1 MSLEEGIA
9 LAESLGPRR
18 VFFTHLSHDFG
29 HAATQRQLP
38 PSVFLAYDGL
48 KLSL

>member
-1 MSLEEGIA
+1 MSMEEGIA
-9 LAESLGPRR
+9 LAESLDSHR

-29 HAATQRQLP
+29 HVATQRELP
-38 PSVFLAYDGL
+38 PHVFLAYDGL